1 MATTSPGSPA
11 RLFTIQEAAEVLR
24 IPISWLYERTRRNAI
39 PCRRLGKYVPSAKTI
54 SPRSCR
60 RRPQTLKKRPEE
72 VLWHVS
78 GAPS

>member
-39 PCRRLGKYVPSAKTI
+39 PCRRLGKYVRFTEEDLANIISAQATNTEQA
-54 SPRSCR
+54 S
-60 RRPQTLKKRPEE
+60 
-72 VLWHVS
+72 
-78 GAPS
+78 